1 MKILMISDV
10 YFPRVNGVSTSI
22 STFRRE
28 LMSLGHE
35 VHLVAPDYYVP
46 TEHDPH
52 VTRVPSFFLPLDPE
66 DRMMK
71 MGGARKLCLELHNRH
86 QFDLIH
92 IQTPFVAHYL
102 GVWLSERLGIP
113 RVESYHT
120 FFEEY
125 LYHYLPVVPR
135 GLMRFVAR
143 WFSRSQCNEVHGL
156 VVPSAPMLEVLQQY
170 GIVTRAEV
178 IPTGLEPEQF
188 ELGDGPSF
196 RVSYDIPQDR
206 PVLLFVGRVAHEKNI
221 GFLLRMMTRVLP
233 QRQDVLLLI
242 AGEGP
247 AREALERDAVKLGI
261 QDNVRFIGYLDR
273 QKELRSCYRCADIFV
288 FSSRTE
294 TQGLVL
300 LEAMAQAVPL
310 VATAELGA
318 RSVLHEG
325 EGVHIA
331 PEDEE
336 VFASRVL
343 ALLGNDDERRALAG
357 QGYRYAH
364 QWSAREM
371 AQRLVAFYQSVIERG
386 CNASA
391 SSQRRSMLPW
401 LRY

>member
-28 LMSLGHE
+28 LTSLGHE

-46 TEHDPH
+46 TEHDDH
-52 VTRVPSFFLPLDPE
+52 ITRIPSFFLPLDPE

-71 MGGARKLCLELHNRH
+71 MKAARKACLSLHDQH

-102 GVWLSERLGIP
+102 GVWLSERLRIP

-135 GLMRFVAR
+135 GMMRFVAR
-143 WFSRSQCNEVHGL
+143 WFSRSQCNAVHGL
-156 VVPSAPMLEVLQQY
+156 IVPSDPMLEVLKQY
-170 GIVTRAEV
+170 GIITRSEV

-188 ELGDGPSF
+188 APADGTAF
-196 RVSYDIPQDR
+196 RASYGLPADR

-221 GFLLRMMTRVLP
+221 GFLLRMMVKVLAQKP
-233 QRQDVLLLI
+233 EVILLI

-247 AREALERDAVKLGI
+247 ARETLERDAVKLGI
-261 QDNVRFIGYLDR
+261 QASVKFIGYLDR
-273 QKELRSCYRCADIFV
+273 EKELRSCYRSADIFV

-331 PEDEE
+331 LEDEMD
-336 VFASRVL
+336 FSSKVL
-343 ALLGNDDERRALAG
+343 ALLDDDGVRQALAERG
-357 QGYRYAH
+357 RQYAE

-371 AQRLVAFYQSVIERG
+371 AQRLVLFYQSVIDRG
-386 CNASA
+386 CTI
-391 SSQRRSMLPW
+391 SQPRSMLPW
-401 LRY
+401 LRH